1 MCKKLCLLLIV
12 LFWNFNC
19 SQDNNSINDLGFVE
33 NLDTPEQNQN
43 TNNQTNFKLLA
54 LGDSYTIGEGVCDTC
69 SFPEQLK
76 DKLKSEMGTDKTFDL
91 KIIAQTGWTTSR
103 LINAINDE
111 NLSKDYDLITL
122 LIGVN
127 NQFQGLSFSI
137 FEREF
142 NQLINKSV
150 ALTKDDKSNI
160 IVISIPDYSFTPYG
174 SNFASTKNVSAQID
188 NYNAFI
194 QSYCDSNNLD
204 FVNITDL
211 SRTGLTNTSI
221 VAADGLH
228 LSALAYNRVANLLLP
243 LALEKIKD

>member
-1 MCKKLCLLLIV
+1 MCKNLCLLIIA
-12 LFWNFNC
+12 LFWNFSC
-19 SQDNNSINDLGFVE
+19 SKDINANDMGFLE
-33 NLDTPEQNQN
+33 NLDTPQENNN
-43 TNNQTNFKLLA
+43 TNNQSNFKLLS

-91 KIIAQTGWTTSR
+91 KIVAQTGWPTNK

-111 NLSKDYDLITL
+111 NLIKDYDLVTL

-142 NQLINKSV
+142 SQLVDKSI
-150 ALTKDDKSNI
+150 ALAKGDKSNI
-160 IVISIPDYSFTPYG
+160 IVISIPDYTFTPYG
-174 SNFASTKNVSAQID
+174 SNFASSVNVSAQID
-188 NYNAFI
+188 TYNTFI
-194 QSYCDSNNLD
+194 QSYCNTNNID
-204 FVNITDL
+204 FVNITDM
-211 SRTGLTNTSI
+211 SRTGLTNTSL
-221 VAADGLH
+221 VADDGLH

-243 LALEKIKD
+243 LALEKLKD

>member
-1 MCKKLCLLLIV
+1 MCKKLCLLFIV

-19 SQDNNSINDLGFVE
+19 SKDNYSINDLGFVE
-33 NLDTPEQNQN
+33 DLDTPEENQN

-76 DKLKSEMGTDKTFDL
+76 DKLKSEMGADKTFDL

-111 NLSKDYDLITL
+111 NLSKDYDLVTL

-142 NQLINKSV
+142 NQLIDKSIV
-150 ALTKDDKSNI
+150 IAKGDKSNI

-174 SNFASTKNVSAQID
+174 ANFASTVNVSAQID

-194 QSYCDSNNLD
+194 QSFCDSNNLD

-211 SRTGLTNTSI
+211 SRTGLTNTSL
-221 VAADGLH
+221 VADDGLH
-228 LSALAYNRVANLLLP
+228 LSTLAYNRVVNLMLP
-243 LALEKIKD
+243 LVLKKLNN